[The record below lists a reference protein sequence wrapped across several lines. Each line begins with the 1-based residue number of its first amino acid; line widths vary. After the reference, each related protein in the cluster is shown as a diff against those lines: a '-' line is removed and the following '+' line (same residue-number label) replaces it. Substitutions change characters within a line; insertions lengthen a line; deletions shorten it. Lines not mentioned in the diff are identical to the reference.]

1 MAFSNDTLNTF
12 LGTLER
18 IAPTLHSIVERVI
31 HEQTDKIG
39 QSNTDEFGNEQVSLL
54 MMNPKRTKRKT
65 TYDNYQKKKRG
76 WGIQYHAGT
85 ICLFDTK
92 TI

>member
-1 MAFSNDTLNTF
+1 MILAFSNDTLNTF

-39 QSNTDEFGNEQVSLL
+39 QSNTDEFGNEQVRLL
-54 MMNPKRTKRKT
+54 IM
-65 TYDNYQKKKRG
+65 DQK
-76 WGIQYHAGT
+76 
-85 ICLFDTK
+85 
-92 TI
+92 